1 MHGLTHETGCWTAVW
16 LRMCSTAREFTAP
29 NLSCVRQGAH
39 CDLFLLKLS
48 DFQQKATDVAM
59 LWCYIVVV
67 LLYSLKFLSCQT
79 LAKHPLETTYLVPI
93 LKPDHLPYVIIIMN
107 INHNLRELNKSFFGS
122 NSLYSL
128 KNILDDQVLTYMW
141 TIDTIYRR
149 FLYFAWDN
157 FKRKTFAYLPIQKLN
172 LFSEIFILWPLFK
185 IFKTISQI
193 ILIMYIIF
201 MLNFFQKY
209 NHTHTP
215 MSTEN

>member
-1 MHGLTHETGCWTAVW
+1 
-16 LRMCSTAREFTAP
+16 MCSTAREFTAP

-79 LAKHPLETTYLVPI
+79 LAKHPLEKNYLVPI
-93 LKPDHLPYVIIIMN
+93 LEPDHLLYVINIMN

-141 TIDTIYRR
+141 TIDFFILLETISKGKRLLIYR
-149 FLYFAWDN
+149 FKSWIYF
-157 FKRKTFAYLPIQKLN
+157 QKS
-172 LFSEIFILWPLFK
+172 LFPDLF
-185 IFKTISQI
+185 FP
-193 ILIMYIIF
+193 
-201 MLNFFQKY
+201 KY
-209 NHTHTP
+209 NHTHTHVYWKLILMKHHYSEWELFLWITTRLDP
-215 MSTEN
+215 VFYKGSLYK

>member
-1 MHGLTHETGCWTAVW
+1 MRATRSALRLISFEALRLSAEGNGCGYA
-16 LRMCSTAREFTAP
+16 LMLYSCSTIQPQIFELP
-29 NLSCVRQGAH
+29 NFSKTSSGNNLFGAYFKAWSSAL
-39 CDLFLLKLS
+39 CDNH
-48 DFQQKATDVAM
+48 
-59 LWCYIVVV
+59 YE
-67 LLYSLKFLSCQT
+67 Y
-79 LAKHPLETTYLVPI
+79 
-93 LKPDHLPYVIIIMN
+93 
-107 INHNLRELNKSFFGS
+107 NHNLRELNKSFFGS

-209 NHTHTP
+209 NHTHTHVYWKLILMKHHYSEWELFLWITTRLDP
-215 MSTEN
+215 VFYKGSLYK